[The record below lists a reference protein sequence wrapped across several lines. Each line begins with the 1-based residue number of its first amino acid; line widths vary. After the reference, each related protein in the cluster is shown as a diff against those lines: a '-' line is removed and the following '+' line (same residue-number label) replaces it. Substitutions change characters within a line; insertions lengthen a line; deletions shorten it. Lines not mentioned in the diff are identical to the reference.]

1 MFRKRSLFSCA
12 GHSEATKEATVT
24 PIRGRD
30 AVCGAGPDVL
40 GTDSDSVV
48 GR

>member
-1 MFRKRSLFSCA
+1 MFSCA
-12 GHSEATKEATVT
+12 GHREATKEATVT
-24 PIRGRD
+24 PIRGHD
-30 AVCGAGPDVL
+30 AMYGAGPDVL